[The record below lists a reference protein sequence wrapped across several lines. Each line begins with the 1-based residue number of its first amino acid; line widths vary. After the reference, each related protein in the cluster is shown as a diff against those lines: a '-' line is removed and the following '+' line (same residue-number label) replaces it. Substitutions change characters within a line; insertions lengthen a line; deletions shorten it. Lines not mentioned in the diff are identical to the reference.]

1 MLIYKSPSNNVFDTD
16 TGTQVMTDKERIL
29 ISQSLN
35 DITVLS
41 NMDYLLQF
49 FKLDSSIYFNFGQ
62 SSYWVCE
69 LKPQSLHMSH
79 LAALRIM
86 MQVSA
91 GNTVPLADM
100 AAWMGTTPPVL
111 RAHLVGYADEYVQHH
126 AQRYPQRH
134 GIGNWQITDERLDD
148 KYIRMAY
155 AECVFIIKKMLPDIA

>member
-29 ISQSLN
+29 ITDSLN
-35 DITVLS
+35 DITELS
-41 NMDYLLQF
+41 NMDYLRQF
-49 FKLDSSIYFNFGQ
+49 FAQDHPIFNSFGQ
-62 SSYWVCE
+62 SSYWVCQ
-69 LKPQSLHMSH
+69 LKPQALHMSYE
-79 LAALRIM
+79 AALRMM

-111 RAHLVGYADEYVQHH
+111 RAHLVGYADEYLQQIM
-126 AQRYPQRH
+126 QRYPHWHDRNH
-134 GIGNWQITDERLDD
+134 WQITDERLDD
-148 KYIRMAY
+148 KYIRLAY